1 MALWHVW
8 LWGNGRVVALTMSD
22 HPICARCVIF
32 IGPYCSISLRHTLS
46 LSDPMTASDPGIPP
60 APPDTVGQVGEVL
73 LGGCP
78 GSGMREMGIPCEC
91 RGHIDQALALGSRQR
106 TGYWECGRGM
116 GRVVMAPR
124 GSLSHG
130 AVDTCLAHLLSKCPL
145 SLPHFSPPKKASLI
159 GSRALTAYGDVDGSS
174 AAHKHPG
181 SSTCTARRFRRSDPS
196 ASASGCVGTHRA
208 QLAGAGSVG

>member
-1 MALWHVW
+1 
-8 LWGNGRVVALTMSD
+8 MSD
-22 HPICARCVIF
+22 HPICARRVIF
-32 IGPYCSISLRHTLS
+32 IGPFCSISLRHTLG

-145 SLPHFSPPKKASLI
+145 SLPHFSPPKKAHSPGLSGRAPMPFVIPLQLRSLTPI
-159 GSRALTAYGDVDGSS
+159 VGHQLHRLPDQRMTHAQHRSPDSR
-174 AAHKHPG
+174 KPHP
-181 SSTCTARRFRRSDPS
+181 
-196 ASASGCVGTHRA
+196 HR
-208 QLAGAGSVG
+208 